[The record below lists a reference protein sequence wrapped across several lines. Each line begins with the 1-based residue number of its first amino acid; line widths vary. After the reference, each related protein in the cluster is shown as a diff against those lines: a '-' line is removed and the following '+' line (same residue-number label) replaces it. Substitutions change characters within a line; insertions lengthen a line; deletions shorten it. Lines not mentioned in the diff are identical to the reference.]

1 MSDESEDDRD
11 VNELIRELR
20 GWQGPGSAGVSR
32 SRDRAFWAEA
42 AKLLLEYLELHV
54 GADALEPYRDGLYAW
69 VLSSPGALLEYS
81 RGDDMARAGLVD
93 RYLRETREARPGHN
107 EHRTII

>member
-11 VNELIRELR
+11 VNELIRKLR

-42 AKLLLEYLELHV
+42 AKLLSEYLELHV
-54 GADALEPYRDGLYAW
+54 GADALEPHRDGFNAW
-69 VLSSPGALLEYS
+69 VRSSPGALLEYL
-81 RGDDMARAGLVD
+81 RGDDMARAALVD
-93 RYLRETREARPGHN
+93 RYLRETHEASASSREV
-107 EHRTII
+107 T